1 MNAYRKLEIG
11 CGVATVVLSMA
22 AMVIVQ
28 VPRMIPELMRQQL
41 FETAFLSDASGIRY
55 GWIFDAIRRKPFGRV
70 MLWLGGLY
78 LTFSSFVVGLFGG
91 VFLFFGLWGGLA
103 VIAPSVPAIGSMVA
117 SVLII
122 KSGSR
127 K

>member
-1 MNAYRKLEIG
+1 
-11 CGVATVVLSMA
+11 MA
-22 AMVIVQ
+22 ATVIVQ

-78 LTFSSFVVGLFGG
+78 LTFPHSLWDSSEE
-91 VFLFFGLWGGLA
+91 FFYSSDCGA
-103 VIAPSVPAIGSMVA
+103 V
-117 SVLII
+117 
-122 KSGSR
+122 
-127 K
+127 